1 MAATVFG
8 RVGSSPCCT
17 KCSRSLLTQVWLHL
31 SPNTGCL
38 TKVPCRSTSSFAAR
52 CGMWTLITTLT
63 NWDVKQNSIYKL
75 EQFLIVMKYDGLP
88 NSRITEGDYLTSQE
102 SHETFTTPATRL
114 VDWPLH
120 KYLPVL
126 AFSTPL
132 S

>member
-1 MAATVFG
+1 
-8 RVGSSPCCT
+8 
-17 KCSRSLLTQVWLHL
+17 
-31 SPNTGCL
+31 
-38 TKVPCRSTSSFAAR
+38 
-52 CGMWTLITTLT
+52 MWTLITTLT
-63 NWDVKQNSIYKL
+63 NWDVKQNSIYKM
-75 EQFLIVMKYDGLP
+75 EQFFIVMKYDGLP